1 MAGEHGGRTGKRNP
15 PGQGSDRRIGRRR
28 GTAAASRNERRSGG
42 AVAAG
47 RLSAPSPARPIRR
60 AGGRQGGG
68 LRFDFDRVEID
79 RGGASGQTRTG
90 GDVTGEGM
98 PEWARQ
104 MEGRSEAGIEAN
116 KSQTLLDVTGIID
129 GFRKEMRADRR
140 WTWGLI
146 VFTGLALAGLILA

>member
-1 MAGEHGGRTGKRNP
+1 
-15 PGQGSDRRIGRRR
+15 
-28 GTAAASRNERRSGG
+28 
-42 AVAAG
+42 
-47 RLSAPSPARPIRR
+47 
-60 AGGRQGGG
+60 
-68 LRFDFDRVEID
+68 
-79 RGGASGQTRTG
+79 
-90 GDVTGEGM
+90 VTGEGM

-104 MEGRSEAGIEAN
+104 MEGRLEARIEAN

>member
-1 MAGEHGGRTGKRNP
+1 
-15 PGQGSDRRIGRRR
+15 
-28 GTAAASRNERRSGG
+28 
-42 AVAAG
+42 
-47 RLSAPSPARPIRR
+47 
-60 AGGRQGGG
+60 
-68 LRFDFDRVEID
+68 
-79 RGGASGQTRTG
+79 
-90 GDVTGEGM
+90 VTGEGM